1 MYRRSAEA
9 PLGEKGS
16 HGFVTPRGLVSLLDF
31 FFSRWAQ
38 FHTLS
43 CRFSHDCK
51 HSECIHGG
59 WQRHASPADEHFDT
73 PVFIGLLDHASFG
86 SSLCLADP
94 SAE

>member
-9 PLGEKGS
+9 PLGEKKGS
-16 HGFVTPRGLVSLLDF
+16 HGFVTPRDVDSLLDI

-43 CRFSHDCK
+43 SRFLRDCK

-59 WQRHASPADEHFDT
+59 WQRHVSPADKEHFDT
-73 PVFIGLLDHASFG
+73 TVFILST
-86 SSLCLADP
+86 
-94 SAE
+94 